1 MKKSAIILCALFLLF
16 ASCRKDPTPGT
27 DPDNGGSFSRVTDT
41 PRAWDGNKRAD
52 ITYQL
57 LVYSFADKDGDGWG
71 DFQGLKDKLEYIDQ
85 LGATAIWLSPVHPA
99 MSYHGYD
106 VKDYSKLNPVYGT
119 MDSFK
124 DFVRAAHQKNIKV
137 YLDYVINHTGREH
150 WWFSQAIR
158 SADNPYRDYYIFSDD
173 PRSDISDGKIPMIKT
188 EGTSGYDSGQW
199 FTVSTT
205 GDKTLVFR
213 LDWSN
218 PAQPRLTVS
227 ETEAEAEDPGNDA
240 PAADNAKYLYFGDG
254 ILRQFNDKGGGQYE
268 LVTDYASAWGFLI
281 RTSATQ
287 WNNKTKYGAQSKTA
301 ATITYGKP
309 FVLYTNDNPDVVYDL
324 QLPGSTMFH
333 SHFWT
338 NWFADL
344 NYGAVETAEQSPA
357 FKAIVEDARIWI
369 DAGIDGFRLDA
380 VKHIYHNEFSGENPE
395 FLKKFYTA
403 VNDYYRQSR
412 DHDIYMVGEVFSGY
426 EQVAP
431 YYKGLPALFEFSFWH
446 RLQWALE
453 QNTGCY
459 LVKDILTYQNLYKQY
474 RTDYI
479 RATKLSNHDE
489 NRARSDLGGSL
500 AKTKQAGAILLTA
513 PGSPYVYY
521 GEEMGYIGTKTR
533 GDLYVRSPMYW
544 GDSYTTS
551 YTSEIDPALSQT
563 VGTVLTQQADT
574 ASVLNVYRKFSR
586 ARNTY
591 PALASGTM
599 TEHPL
604 YNDKASATHPQL
616 AAWYLTG
623 GGERMIVL
631 HNLGKEQITFSLN
644 DPLDKAAVTLG
655 NVYMQKEKEGYIMK
669 MDAYSSVVFT
679 LK

>member
-1 MKKSAIILCALFLLF
+1 MKRSAIILCALFLLF
-16 ASCRKDPTPGT
+16 ASCRKEPTPGS
-27 DPDNGGSFSRVTDT
+27 DPDNGASFSRVKET

-71 DFQGLKDKLEYIDQ
+71 DFEGLADKLEYIDR

-106 VKDYSKLNPVYGT
+106 VKDYSKTNPVYGT
-119 MDSFK
+119 MDDFK
-124 DFVRAAHQKNIKV
+124 DFVRAAHQKDIKV

-158 SADNPYRDYYIFSDD
+158 SSDNPYRDYYIFSDD
-173 PRSDISDGKIPMIKT
+173 PRSDIIAGKIPMIRT
-188 EGTSGYDSGQW
+188 EGASGYDSGQW

-205 GDKTLVFR
+205 GDKTLAFK

-218 PAQPRLTVS
+218 PAQPKLTVT
-227 ETEAEAEDPGNDA
+227 ETETADPDNDA

-254 ILRQFNDKGGGQYE
+254 VIRQFHDKGGGQYE
-268 LVTDYASAWGFLI
+268 LVTNYSSSWGFLI
-281 RTSATQ
+281 RTSTTQ
-287 WNNKTKYGAQSKTA
+287 WNNKTKYGAQSTSA
-301 ATITYGKP
+301 SMITYGKP
-309 FVLYTNDNPDVVYDL
+309 FVLYTHDNPDNVYDL

-357 FKAIVEDARIWI
+357 FKAIVEDAKVWI

-380 VKHIYHNEFSGENPE
+380 VKHIYHNEFSDENPE
-395 FLKKFYTA
+395 FLKKFYKA
-403 VNDYYRQSR
+403 VNDYYRLSR
-412 DHDIYMVGEVFSGY
+412 NQDIYMVGEVFSGY
-426 EQVAP
+426 EDVAP

-446 RLQWALE
+446 RLQWALG

-459 LVKDILTYQNLYKQY
+459 LAKDMFTYQNLYKQY

-479 RATKLSNHDE
+479 
-489 NRARSDLGGSL
+489 GSL
-500 AKTKQAGAILLTA
+500 AKSRQAGAILLTA

-551 YTSEIDPALSQT
+551 YTDEIDQALPPA

-574 ASVLNVYRKFSR
+574 ASILNVYRRFSR

-599 TEHPL
+599 TEHPV
-604 YNDKASATHPQL
+604 YNDKASASFPQL
-616 AAWYLTG
+616 AAWYLSG
-623 GGERMIVL
+623 GGEKLLVL
-631 HNLGKEQITFSLN
+631 HNLGKDQVTFALN
-644 DPLDKAAVTLG
+644 DAIDHAVVTLG
-655 NVYMQKEKEGYIMK
+655 NVYIQKEKETNKLK
-669 MDAYSSVVFT
+669 MDSYSSVVF
-679 LK
+679 KIK